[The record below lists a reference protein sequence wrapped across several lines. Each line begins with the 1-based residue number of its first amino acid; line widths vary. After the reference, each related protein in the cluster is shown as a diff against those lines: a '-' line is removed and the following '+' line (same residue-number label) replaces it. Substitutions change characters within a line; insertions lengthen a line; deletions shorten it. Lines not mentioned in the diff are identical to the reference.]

1 MTDQTTFR
9 AALGH
14 QLAGALTRPAG
25 RTRAVALFAHCF
37 TCTKQSLAA
46 VRVSEELAR
55 LGIATLRFD
64 FTGLGSSGG
73 DFARAGFGSDVDDL
87 VAAAGHLAD
96 TVGAPGLLVGHSL
109 GGAAVLAAAARIP
122 SARAVA
128 TIGAPA
134 DVAHVLGTLEGDLPA
149 IERDG
154 RGEVTIAGRPFP
166 ISAAFLASARAVRLV
181 DVVHDLRVPL
191 LFAHAPL
198 DEVVDVDNA
207 RVLFEAA
214 RHPKSFVSLDDADH
228 LLTRARDAGYVAR
241 LIADWADRY
250 LPDAGEGDAPVEGT
264 VEAVNDG
271 PAFLTP
277 LRAGRHGWVSDE
289 PVAVGGG
296 DAGPTPYD
304 LLLGALGSCIAMTLR
319 MVARREGIPLERM
332 AVHLTHERNH
342 RHDGEEDGRMQAIH
356 RRLTITGSLSPVQRE
371 RLVEVADRCPVHR
384 TLTGALHIHDTL
396 AEEPAADD

>member
-134 DVAHVLGTLEGDLPA
+134 DVAHVLGTLKGDLPA

-154 RGEVTIAGRPFP
+154 RGEVTISGRPFP

-250 LPDAGEGDAPVEGT
+250 LPDAVEGDAPAEGT

-277 LRAGRHGWVSDE
+277 LRRGSPRLGVGRAGGGGRRGRGSDALRPAAGR
-289 PVAVGGG
+289 
-296 DAGPTPYD
+296 AG
-304 LLLGALGSCIAMTLR
+304 LL
-319 MVARREGIPLERM
+319 
-332 AVHLTHERNH
+332 H
-342 RHDGEEDGRMQAIH
+342 RHDVAHGGPAGGHSAGPRGGASHPRAQPSSRRGGGRTDA
-356 RRLTITGSLSPVQRE
+356 GDP
-371 RLVEVADRCPVHR
+371 P
-384 TLTGALHIHDTL
+384 
-396 AEEPAADD
+396 PADDHRDAFARPARTAGGGGGPLPRSPHAQGRAAHPRHARRGTRRR